1 MKIRTGILESDK
13 IYHCLFR
20 LMSGSPRHVVNFR
33 RLNISIPKIKTIT
46 PKQEKSGMQLPNLR
60 SSCVNRPSA
69 INMTLN
75 LFNQQPIYFFTWKK
89 KLFTS
94 LEDIFGFTALCYK
107 QILILNICIK
117 TFTNLIWY
125 LIEIKISFVFYILGC
140 DSGFGHSLALNLD
153 RQGFTVF
160 AGCLFSDREGARS
173 LKENSKNIQVVQLDV
188 TDDWQVRKAVQTVKE
203 NLNGKGESSGESN

>member
-13 IYHCLFR
+13 MYHCLFR

-75 LFNQQPIYFFTWKK
+75 LFNQQRILLYFKK
-89 KLFTS
+89 NYLQVLMTYLGS
-94 LEDIFGFTALCYK
+94 LPCAINKY
-107 QILILNICIK
+107 
-117 TFTNLIWY
+117 
-125 LIEIKISFVFYILGC
+125 
-140 DSGFGHSLALNLD
+140 
-153 RQGFTVF
+153 
-160 AGCLFSDREGARS
+160 
-173 LKENSKNIQVVQLDV
+173 
-188 TDDWQVRKAVQTVKE
+188 
-203 NLNGKGESSGESN
+203 

>member
-69 INMTLN
+69 LINSPYITL
-75 LFNQQPIYFFTWKK
+75 LEKK
-89 KLFTS
+89 NYLQVLRTYLGS
-94 LEDIFGFTALCYK
+94 LPCAI
-107 QILILNICIK
+107 N
-117 TFTNLIWY
+117 
-125 LIEIKISFVFYILGC
+125 
-140 DSGFGHSLALNLD
+140 
-153 RQGFTVF
+153 
-160 AGCLFSDREGARS
+160 
-173 LKENSKNIQVVQLDV
+173 KN
-188 TDDWQVRKAVQTVKE
+188 
-203 NLNGKGESSGESN
+203 